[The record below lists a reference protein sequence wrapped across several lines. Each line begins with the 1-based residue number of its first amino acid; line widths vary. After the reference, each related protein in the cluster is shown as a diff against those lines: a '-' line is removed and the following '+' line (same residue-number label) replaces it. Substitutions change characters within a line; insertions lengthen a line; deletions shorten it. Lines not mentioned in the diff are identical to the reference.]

1 MSYMDYNQF
10 KAIMAEN
17 GYQKSKAVD
26 VYLDKAMHYNKLIKS
41 IKANIKDKEPVIK
54 LKMEKF
60 IKKYDDARI
69 EAVWDAINVAKLEK
83 YQGWKFIEDG
93 DEFILQLQIKYQ
105 GNMKQATEFEKKQVE
120 LSTLYEQAYKEIEKW
135 TNLEKLEKLKD

>member
-26 VYLDKAMHYNKLIKS
+26 VYLNKAMYYNKLIKS
-41 IKANIKDKEPVIK
+41 IKANIQDKEPVVK

-60 IKKYDDARI
+60 VKKYDDARI
-69 EAVWDAINVAKLEK
+69 EAVWGAINVAKLEK
-83 YQGWKFIEDG
+83 YQGWRFIEDG
-93 DEFILQLQIKYQ
+93 EEFILQLQIKYQ

-120 LSTLYEQAYKEIEKW
+120 LSTLYEQAYKEIEK
-135 TNLEKLEKLKD
+135 

>member
-26 VYLDKAMHYNKLIKS
+26 VYLNKAMHYNKLIKS
-41 IKANIKDKEPVIK
+41 IKANIKDKQPIVK
-54 LKMEKF
+54 VKMEKF
-60 IKKYDDARI
+60 IKMYNDKRI
-69 EAVWDAINVAKLEK
+69 EAVWNAINVAKLEK

-93 DEFILQLQIKYQ
+93 EEFILQLQIKYQ
-105 GNMKQATEFEKKQVE
+105 GKLKKATDFEKKQVE
-120 LSTLYEQAYKEIEKW
+120 LSTLYEQAYKEIRQ
-135 TNLEKLEKLKD
+135 

>member
-26 VYLDKAMHYNKLIKS
+26 VYLNKAMHYHRLAQKIVANTQDKQPIV
-41 IKANIKDKEPVIK
+41 KAKI
-54 LKMEKF
+54 EKF
-60 IKKYDDARI
+60 IKMYNDKKI

-83 YQGWKFIEDG
+83 YQGWRFIEDG

-120 LSTLYEQAYKEIEKW
+120 LSTLYEKAYKEIEK
-135 TNLEKLEKLKD
+135 

>member
-1 MSYMDYNQF
+1 MSYMDYNQL

-26 VYLDKAMHYNKLIKS
+26 VYLNKAMHYNKLIKS
-41 IKANIKDKEPVIK
+41 IKANIKDKEPVVK

-60 IKKYDDARI
+60 VKKYDDARV

-93 DEFILQLQIKYQ
+93 EEFILQLQIKYQ
-105 GNMKQATEFEKKQVE
+105 GNMKQATEFEQKQVE
-120 LSTLYEQAYKEIEKW
+120 LSTLYEQAYKEIEK
-135 TNLEKLEKLKD
+135 

>member
-26 VYLDKAMHYNKLIKS
+26 VYLNKAMHYHRLAQKIVTNTQ
-41 IKANIKDKEPVIK
+41 DKEPVVR

-83 YQGWKFIEDG
+83 YQGWRFVEDG

-135 TNLEKLEKLKD
+135 ID

>member
-10 KAIMAEN
+10 KVIMAEN

-26 VYLDKAMHYNKLIKS
+26 VYLNKASYYTRLIKRIVENTS
-41 IKANIKDKEPVIK
+41 DKQPIVKAKI
-54 LKMEKF
+54 EKF
-60 IKKYDDARI
+60 IKMYNDKRI
-69 EAVWDAINVAKLEK
+69 KAVWDAISVAELEK

-105 GNMKQATEFEKKQVE
+105 GNMKQATEFEQKQVE
-120 LSTLYEQAYKEIEKW
+120 LSTLYEQAYKEIEK
-135 TNLEKLEKLKD
+135 

>member
-1 MSYMDYNQF
+1 MDYNQF

-26 VYLDKAMHYNKLIKS
+26 VYLNKAMHYNKLAKRLVT
-41 IKANIKDKEPVIK
+41 NTQDKEPVVK

-69 EAVWDAINVAKLEK
+69 EAVWDAISVAELEK
-83 YQGWKFIEDG
+83 LQGWKFIEDG
-93 DEFILQLQIKYQ
+93 EEFILQLQIKYQ

-120 LSTLYEQAYKEIEKW
+120 LSTLYEQAYKETGK
-135 TNLEKLEKLKD
+135 

>member
-1 MSYMDYNQF
+1 MDYNQF

-41 IKANIKDKEPVIK
+41 IKANIKDKEPVVK

-60 IKKYDDARI
+60 VKKYDDARV

-93 DEFILQLQIKYQ
+93 EEFILQLQIKYQ
-105 GNMKQATEFEKKQVE
+105 GNMKQATEFEQKQVE
-120 LSTLYEQAYKEIEKW
+120 LSTLYEQAYKEIGK
-135 TNLEKLEKLKD
+135 

>member
-10 KAIMAEN
+10 KAIMSEN

-26 VYLDKAMHYNKLIKS
+26 VYLNKAMHYNKLIKS
-41 IKANIKDKEPVIK
+41 IKANIKDKEPVVK

-60 IKKYDDARI
+60 IKKYDDARV

-83 YQGWKFIEDG
+83 YQGWKFVEDG

-105 GNMKQATEFEKKQVE
+105 GNMKQATEFEQKQVE
-120 LSTLYEQAYKEIEKW
+120 LSTLYEQAYKEIEK
-135 TNLEKLEKLKD
+135 

>member
-26 VYLDKAMHYNKLIKS
+26 VYLNKAIRYHRLAQKIV
-41 IKANIKDKEPVIK
+41 ANTQDKEQVIK

-60 IKKYDDARI
+60 IKKYDDARV
-69 EAVWDAINVAKLEK
+69 EAVWDAISVAELEK
-83 YQGWKFIEDG
+83 LQGWKFIEDG

-105 GNMKQATEFEKKQVE
+105 GNMKQATEFEQKQVE
-120 LSTLYEQAYKEIEKW
+120 LSTLYEQAYKEIEK
-135 TNLEKLEKLKD
+135 

>member
-26 VYLDKAMHYNKLIKS
+26 VYLNKAMYYNKLIKS
-41 IKANIKDKEPVIK
+41 IKANIKDKEPVVK

-60 IKKYDDARI
+60 VKKYDDARI
-69 EAVWDAINVAKLEK
+69 EAVWGAINVAKLEK
-83 YQGWKFIEDG
+83 YQGWRFIEDG
-93 DEFILQLQIKYQ
+93 EEFILQLQIKYQ
-105 GNMKQATEFEKKQVE
+105 GNMKQATEFEQKQVE
-120 LSTLYEQAYKEIEKW
+120 LSTLYEQAYKEIEK
-135 TNLEKLEKLKD
+135 

>member
-26 VYLDKAMHYNKLIKS
+26 VYLNKAMHYNKLIKS
-41 IKANIKDKEPVIK
+41 IKANIKDKEPVVK

-60 IKKYDDARI
+60 IKKYDDARV

-83 YQGWKFIEDG
+83 CQGWRFVEDG
-93 DEFILQLQIKYQ
+93 EEFILQLQIKYQ
-105 GNMKQATEFEKKQVE
+105 GNMKQATEFEQKQVE
-120 LSTLYEQAYKEIEKW
+120 LSTLYEQAYKKQLVKE
-135 TNLEKLEKLKD
+135 N

>member
-1 MSYMDYNQF
+1 MDYNQF

-26 VYLDKAMHYNKLIKS
+26 VYLNKAMHYNKLIKS
-41 IKANIKDKEPVIK
+41 IKANIKDKEPVVK

-105 GNMKQATEFEKKQVE
+105 GNMKQATEFEQKQVE
-120 LSTLYEQAYKEIEKW
+120 LSTLYEQAYKEIGK
-135 TNLEKLEKLKD
+135 

>member
-26 VYLDKAMHYNKLIKS
+26 VYLNKAMNYHRLAQKIV
-41 IKANIKDKEPVIK
+41 ANTQDKEPVVK

-60 IKKYDDARI
+60 IKKYDDARVKS
-69 EAVWDAINVAKLEK
+69 VWDAINVAKLEK

-105 GNMKQATEFEKKQVE
+105 GNMKQATEFEQKQVE
-120 LSTLYEQAYKEIEKW
+120 LSTLYEQAYKEIGQNE
-135 TNLEKLEKLKD
+135 